1 MLNLEDVVRIIK
13 KEWGVDTIQ
22 CPFGSCTEKF
32 ADKKMIDIAIKNNFP
47 DNVIKT
53 IKEHPIKFPNYQ
65 KYDNGRG
72 IGRYYINLITDYYQ
86 MEVNLRYRDFK
97 ITNKW
102 WRRTLSI
109 EINGKE
115 IEFDNMDELKD
126 FVDALC
132 MQN

>member
-32 ADKKMIDIAIKNNFP
+32 AGKKMIDIAIKNNFP

-53 IKEHPIKFPNYQ
+53 IKEHHIKFPNYQ

-86 MEVNLRYRDFK
+86 MG
-97 ITNKW
+97 
-102 WRRTLSI
+102 
-109 EINGKE
+109 GKS
-115 IEFDNMDELKD
+115 
-126 FVDALC
+126 AL
-132 MQN
+132 QRF